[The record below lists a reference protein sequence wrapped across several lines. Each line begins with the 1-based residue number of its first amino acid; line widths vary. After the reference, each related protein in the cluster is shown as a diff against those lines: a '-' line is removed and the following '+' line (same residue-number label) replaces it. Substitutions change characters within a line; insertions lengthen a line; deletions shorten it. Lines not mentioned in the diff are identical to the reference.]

1 MVLKAGLPFQGI
13 LQIYSCQF
21 SPIKIPQLIAP
32 AIASSIKPRSNSHS
46 IETVLT
52 PSFLESSQ
60 RNPVETTQ
68 RNPAPIC
75 AECRYDGER
84 DVMAVSITSPR
95 ELTSLFRTPIDSL
108 DWGPTNPPLK
118 PTVSNNSTLNRSA
131 RSFPP
136 YTQGNADEVSWD
148 DQQNICA
155 FGRLNTRLHE
165 VNAELKAKSVR

>member
-1 MVLKAGLPFQGI
+1 
-13 LQIYSCQF
+13 
-21 SPIKIPQLIAP
+21 
-32 AIASSIKPRSNSHS
+32 
-46 IETVLT
+46 
-52 PSFLESSQ
+52 
-60 RNPVETTQ
+60 
-68 RNPAPIC
+68 
-75 AECRYDGER
+75 
-84 DVMAVSITSPR
+84 MAVSITPPR

-108 DWGPTNPPLK
+108 DWDPTNPPLK
-118 PTVSNNSTLNRSA
+118 PTVSNNSTLYRSA